1 MENKFLGITPPM
13 GWNSWNTFT
22 WEINDKLIREAAD
35 AFVSEGL
42 KDAGYEYVVIDGARS
57 SATRTESWFPTT
69 GSSRTA

>member
-42 KDAGYEYVVIDGARS
+42 KDAGYELSLIHI
-57 SATRTESWFPTT
+57 
-69 GSSRTA
+69 

>member
-22 WEINDKLIREAAD
+22 WEINDKLIREAAA

-42 KDAGYEYVVIDGARS
+42 KDD
-57 SATRTESWFPTT
+57 
-69 GSSRTA
+69 SRR